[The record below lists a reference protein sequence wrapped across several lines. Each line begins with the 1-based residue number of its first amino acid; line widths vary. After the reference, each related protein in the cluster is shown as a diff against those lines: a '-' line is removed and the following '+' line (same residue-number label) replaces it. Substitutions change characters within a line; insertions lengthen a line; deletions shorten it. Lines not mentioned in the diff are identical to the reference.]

1 MHSSRTFLLA
11 VLTLAL
17 GAASPARADSVCGP
31 GRHVGA
37 ENDAVG
43 ASWQGC
49 WPDNRPSFNSP
60 GGTGGNGTA
69 AALQRGAGVLSLIGN
84 VGSLIDAWDS
94 NTSIPSDPDAAER
107 AAHGIASRDY
117 NRRAI
122 EAMQQ
127 KQFVKA
133 QMLFGLAAKEA
144 GDGDDPQGERI
155 NEDNVKYAA
164 ILADLAVAY
173 LEEQKGDFQTASAS
187 LMNARVLAGA
197 MSTQN
202 IVDEISRLND
212 QLVAMANQAGQQVAP
227 TPSAYSHC
235 TYENMRPICN

>member
-1 MHSSRTFLLA
+1 MHFSRTFLLA
-11 VLTLAL
+11 GLTLAL
-17 GAASPARADSVCGP
+17 AAATPARADSVCGP

-49 WPDNRPSFNSP
+49 WPDNRPSFSSP
-60 GGTGGNGTA
+60 GSTGGNGAA

-84 VGSLIDAWDS
+84 VASMIDAWDS
-94 NTSIPSDPDAAER
+94 NTSIPSDPNDAER

-122 EAMQQ
+122 EAMQE
-127 KQFVKA
+127 KQFIKA
-133 QMLFGLAAKEA
+133 QMLFSMAAKEA
-144 GDGDDPQGERI
+144 GEGDDSEGQKV

-164 ILADLAVAY
+164 IEADLAAAY
-173 LEEQKGDFQTASAS
+173 LEEQRGDFQTASAS
-187 LMNARVLAGA
+187 LMDARVLAGA

-202 IVDEISRLND
+202 IVDQISRLND

-235 TYENMRPICN
+235 TYQNMQPICD